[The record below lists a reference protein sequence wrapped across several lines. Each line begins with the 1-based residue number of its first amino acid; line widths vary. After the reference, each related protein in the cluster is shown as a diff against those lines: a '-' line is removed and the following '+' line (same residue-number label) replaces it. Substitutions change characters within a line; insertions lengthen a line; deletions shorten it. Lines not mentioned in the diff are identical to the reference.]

1 MAAMSP
7 SSWRR
12 EGLRLL
18 LVGSTLAFAL
28 VPVTVH
34 RRADAPGVGSSSE
47 VAEPAQTP
55 PQAAAGRWSLR
66 AGGWYISVDGAEVE
80 VPSLAQQTKPRIRIR
95 GPQPLSPYDHLIV
108 YHARAQG
115 LDWRLVAA
123 LIYEE
128 SRFVPDAV
136 SDRGAYG
143 LMQVRPIAA
152 AAVGS
157 EHFKAPADNIRTGA
171 RYLKQLSETFSEA
184 HGRDHLALVLA
195 AYNMGPGHVRD
206 AQQLARRFGYDPNVW
221 HESLALVFPLL
232 EQMPFCARP
241 ELLPNGCAQGKATV
255 AYVDRVLQR
264 YDAYRLRFG
273 VKRGDLDDDGASA
286 DAAHA
291 ASANG

>member
-1 MAAMSP
+1 MSP

-18 LVGSTLAFAL
+18 LLGSTLAAAL
-28 VPVTVH
+28 IPVTVH
-34 RRADAPGVGSSSE
+34 RRIHIPAVGSPSAVRES
-47 VAEPAQTP
+47 VQVP
-55 PQAAAGRWSLR
+55 PQAEAGRWSLR

-80 VPSLAQQTKPRIRIR
+80 VPSLAQQTRPRVRIR
-95 GPQPLSPYDHLIV
+95 GPQLLSPYDHLIFH
-108 YHARAQG
+108 HARAQG

-128 SRFVPDAV
+128 SHFVPDAV
-136 SDRGAYG
+136 SDKGAYG

-206 AQQLARRFGYDPNVW
+206 AQQLARRFGYDPNAW
-221 HESLALVFPLL
+221 HESMELLFPML
-232 EQMPFCARP
+232 EQLPYCARP
-241 ELLPNGCAQGKATV
+241 ELLPNGCAQGEATV
-255 AYVDRVLQR
+255 AYVNRVLRR
-264 YDAYRLRFG
+264 YDTYRVRFG
-273 VKRGDLDDDGASA
+273 LTRGEVDEGGASA

-291 ASANG
+291 ASADG